1 MSTVFKFIKAVLLSI
16 FIIVIIL
23 VAFNWQS
30 VTRLYSVVSLFDE
43 ALVVDNFSNM
53 KNVFFNKK
61 IVKQGDPYVF
71 DVDLAALPESFRY
84 RGHVTNT
91 DDFLTRRATT
101 ALLVLKDDNITFE
114 QYFLGTKSDD
124 KRISWSMAKSFVSI
138 LFGMQVDAGKIDIEK
153 TVGFYLPELATSG
166 YGNVKVKH
174 VLANVIWS

>member
-1 MSTVFKFIKAVLLSI
+1 MSSSLSRLIGKALL
-16 FIIVIIL
+16 
-23 VAFNWQS
+23 A
-30 VTRLYSVVSLFDE
+30 YSVVSLFDE

-61 IVKQGDPYVF
+61 IVTQGDPYVF

-101 ALLVLKDDNITFE
+101 ALLVLKDDKITFE

-153 TVGFYLPELATSG
+153 NRRLLSARAC
-166 YGNVKVKH
+166 H
-174 VLANVIWS
+174 IWLW

>member
-61 IVKQGDPYVF
+61 IVTQGDP
-71 DVDLAALPESFRY
+71 
-84 RGHVTNT
+84 
-91 DDFLTRRATT
+91 
-101 ALLVLKDDNITFE
+101 
-114 QYFLGTKSDD
+114 
-124 KRISWSMAKSFVSI
+124 
-138 LFGMQVDAGKIDIEK
+138 
-153 TVGFYLPELATSG
+153 
-166 YGNVKVKH
+166 
-174 VLANVIWS
+174 